1 MWSFRNAAK
10 CHESISLVLPCQFS
24 CRLPS
29 LRRLVGVCLVR
40 GVRLADVSVPPVHL
54 PADRL
59 RCDGRVF
66 SAWGA
71 ARATQRRA
79 LGLCCGSMAG
89 GSVRDGRGSA
99 APVDPVVAGRPDSVL
114 RPPAGLHVQHVS
126 VREGVPD
133 GLYRIRRMRHGCAHP
148 RFADARVD
156 LAVVH
161 LARRVDGV
169 RCPPEDATPMN
180 AAEVSQVGD
189 PGTEGSGPGV
199 APWAPDSWQQR
210 PALQQPRYDDAA
222 KLAEA
227 GAHLA
232 QLPPLVTS
240 WEVLALKEALAE
252 AQEGKRFLLQG
263 GDCAESFAD
272 CTSPVISNRLKVLL
286 QMSLVL
292 VHVVN
297 SPEFTAEGRRPDPQ
311 RLIQAHAHSAL
322 TMNFVRALIDGGF
335 ADLRHPEYW
344 DLAWVEHSPLAA
356 EYRRMVAGISD
367 SLHFMETLA
376 GPIAGFSKVDFFT
389 SHEALLLHYE
399 QALTRQVPRHPGWF
413 NLSTHFPWIGMR
425 TAALE
430 GAHVEYF
437 RGIRNPIAVK
447 VGPSVTPDQLLPL
460 IDVLNPHDEPGR
472 LTLIH
477 RMGRAKIAD
486 ALPPLLEAVKREGQR
501 VLWVADPM
509 HGNTESTANGH
520 RTRRFDNI
528 RGELDQAFDIHAAA
542 GTRLGGVHL
551 ELTGEDVTE
560 CMGGARD
567 LSRSEEEHMSELQS
581 PLN

>member
-1 MWSFRNAAK
+1 MS
-10 CHESISLVLPCQFS
+10 E
-24 CRLPS
+24 
-29 LRRLVGVCLVR
+29 LRSSSAG
-40 GVRLADVSVPPVHL
+40 A
-54 PADRL
+54 PA
-59 RCDGRVF
+59 G
-66 SAWGA
+66 GA
-71 ARATQRRA
+71 A
-79 LGLCCGSMAG
+79 
-89 GSVRDGRGSA
+89 
-99 APVDPVVAGRPDSVL
+99 
-114 RPPAGLHVQHVS
+114 
-126 VREGVPD
+126 
-133 GLYRIRRMRHGCAHP
+133 
-148 RFADARVD
+148 
-156 LAVVH
+156 
-161 LARRVDGV
+161 
-169 RCPPEDATPMN
+169 
-180 AAEVSQVGD
+180 
-189 PGTEGSGPGV
+189 
-199 APWAPDSWQQR
+199 APWTPDSWQRR
-210 PALQQPRYDDAA
+210 PALQQPSSEDPVELA
-222 KLAEA
+222 KA

-232 QLPPLVTS
+232 ELPPLVTS

-292 VHVVN
+292 VHGLKKPVLRVGRFAGQYAKPRSADNEVRDGVSLPSFRGDVVN
-297 SPEFTAEGRRPDPQ
+297 SQEFTATARRPDPQ

-356 EYRRMVAGISD
+356 EYRKMVAGISD

-376 GPIAGFSKVDFFT
+376 GPIASFSKVDFFT

-399 QALTRQVPRHPGWF
+399 QALTRQVPRNPGWF
-413 NLSTHFPWIGMR
+413 NLSTHYPWIGMR

-437 RGIRNPIAVK
+437 RGIRNPVAVK
-447 VGPSVTPDQLLPL
+447 IGPSVTADQLLPL
-460 IDVLNPHDEPGR
+460 IDVLDPHAEPGR

-477 RMGRAKIAD
+477 RMGQARIAN
-486 ALPPLLEAVKREGQR
+486 ALPPLLEAVKREGRR

-509 HGNTESTANGH
+509 HGNTEGTSNGH
-520 RTRRFDNI
+520 KTRRFDNI

-560 CMGGARD
+560 CIGGARD
-567 LSRSEEEHMSELQS
+567 LKEGDLDRAYKSMVDPRLNYEQSLELAMLIVRKSAGGQG
-581 PLN
+581 